1 MAMDHL
7 FGRLALV
14 LCLAVAPALGVPDAS
29 AQEPERVHVFEGNVR
44 DARTGEPLA
53 GAHVSVVGR
62 DTRAVTRGD
71 GSFHLTGLA
80 AGGYILRAD
89 RLGYRG
95 ATAVVT
101 VGTVRARRA
110 VAESAEVVIELTPS
124 PIALDDLVV
133 TATISERA
141 AAEALRPVS
150 VMTGDV
156 LQRQM
161 TATVAGTLASMPGL
175 AATRMGPSVAQ
186 PVIRGLSGD
195 RVLMLEDGIA
205 VGDAS
210 NSGADHTTALDPSSA
225 RRIEVVRGPGA
236 LLYGGN
242 ALGGVINVIRD
253 EIPTSV
259 PHHLTGAATLQTH
272 TATGSLAGSATAVFA
287 IAERVPLR
295 VEAVARTAG
304 DLKTPV
310 GTLLNTDGELW
321 SGGAG
326 AA

>member
-1 MAMDHL
+1 MRTLNSKAVNCGYGRMID
-7 FGRLALV
+7 FGRARVEGIRRHPLTLV
-14 LCLAVAPALGVPDAS
+14 LCLAVASALGVPQVS
-29 AQEPERVHVFEGNVR
+29 AQEPEQVHVFEGNVR

-80 AGGYILRAD
+80 AGAYILRAD

-195 RVLMLEDGIA
+195 
-205 VGDAS
+205 
-210 NSGADHTTALDPSSA
+210 
-225 RRIEVVRGPGA
+225 
-236 LLYGGN
+236 
-242 ALGGVINVIRD
+242 
-253 EIPTSV
+253 
-259 PHHLTGAATLQTH
+259 
-272 TATGSLAGSATAVFA
+272 
-287 IAERVPLR
+287 
-295 VEAVARTAG
+295 
-304 DLKTPV
+304 
-310 GTLLNTDGELW
+310 
-321 SGGAG
+321 
-326 AA
+326 